1 MRKEEVESG
10 MGKRIAGL
18 QIWRRKPFI
27 VITALFVLL
36 FLILV
41 IKLAMPNRS
50 YRFEGVS
57 RLTAAESPEGENIIY
72 GGIALPVG
80 SWHIELE
87 YQTDRDLVNLCY
99 LKDGSVYTGALLCN
113 GEHMYSARTK
123 TGFDCW
129 LYESTRELQVAVS
142 YNNSSVVQTGGL
154 RITETNQL
162 WTMLLTVLLF
172 VTGVAY
178 AVLAVYYYD
187 KEYTIAFEKKKT
199 FFFMTLF
206 VFLASLPYLNG
217 FNTTGADLT
226 YHLQRIEGVKDGLL
240 TGQFPVR
247 IEPRWLYD
255 HGYADGI
262 FYCNTL
268 LYFPALLRI
277 LGFTVSAS
285 YNIYCI
291 VLTIV
296 TAWIAY
302 HCFSR
307 IFRSSNVGLAGCALY
322 LFSISRIYKLVVTT
336 AVGEGSAAAFIPL
349 AFYGLYRIFTEDTKS
364 AGYRTAWLPLMLG
377 YAGLIQT
384 HVLTCEITALV
395 TIIFCLLNIKRFLDK
410 RVWFAFLK
418 AAAGAAALSLWYLVP
433 FLDYYLTQDVHIR
446 HVSARTIQDRG
457 LVWAQLAFH
466 FWKDGST
473 TPDGVSGMQNSHPV
487 GIGLVL
493 IVALSI
499 FLILWFS
506 GAFRARTDSRTLFA
520 KGTAL
525 TGVLLLIMSTNA
537 FPWDYIQSLHPVAAS
552 LVSSLQFPNR
562 FLGWGTVC
570 LIMLFCYLLWY
581 FGESKKK
588 AACWAMAAVALFG
601 VTTSGMY
608 LLDYV
613 AANQDYY
620 ELYNEES
627 MGFGYI
633 SGAEYL
639 IEGTSE
645 ELLSYAVPV
654 ASEGVSLG
662 DYCQNGLRASLQCSN
677 DTGEAGYVDLPI
689 LLYKGYRAYDEA
701 GGHELTVGY
710 GTNNVL
716 RVELVAGYRGTILV
730 RFVSPFYWRISEGI
744 TVAAAAGLLFMGWK
758 RQLRKKKMAGEKVC

>member
-1 MRKEEVESG
+1 MRKEEVEG
-10 MGKRIAGL
+10 RMGERIAGL
-18 QIWRRKPFI
+18 QIWKKKPFI
-27 VITALFVLL
+27 VVTALFVLL
-36 FLILV
+36 FLSIL
-41 IKLAMPNRS
+41 IKLAMPNRV
-50 YRFEGVS
+50 YEFEGAAC
-57 RLTAAESPEGENIIY
+57 LTAGSPEGENIIY
-72 GGIALPVG
+72 SGITLPVG
-80 SWHIELE
+80 SYRVELE
-87 YQTDRDLVNLCY
+87 YQTDKDLVNLCY
-99 LKDGSVYTGALLCN
+99 LKDGSVYTGGLQCN
-113 GEHMYSARTK
+113 GEHMYSARTA
-123 TGFDCW
+123 TGYDCW
-129 LYESTRELQVAVS
+129 LYESTQALQVAVS
-142 YNNSSVVQTGGL
+142 YNSSSVLQTGSL
-154 RITETNQL
+154 RIAETNQL

-172 VTGVAY
+172 VIGVTY
-178 AVLAVYYYD
+178 AVLTVSYYER
-187 KEYTIAFEKKKT
+187 EYTIAFEKKKI
-199 FFFMTLF
+199 FFFMTIF
-206 VFLASLPYLNG
+206 VFVASLPYLNG

-247 IEPRWLYD
+247 IEPKWLYD
-255 HGYADGI
+255 HGYADAV
-262 FYCNTL
+262 FYCNAL

-291 VLTIV
+291 ALTIA

-336 AVGEGSAAAFIPL
+336 AVGEGSAATFIPL
-349 AFYGLYRIFTEDTKS
+349 AFYGLYRIFTEET
-364 AGYRTAWLPLMLG
+364 GETRYRTAWVPLMLG
-377 YAGLIQT
+377 VTGLIQT
-384 HVLTCEITALV
+384 HVLTCEITVLV
-395 TIIFCLLNIKRFLDK
+395 AAVFCLLHLKKFLDK

-418 AAAGAAALSLWYLVP
+418 AAVGAAALSLWYLVP

-457 LVWAQLAFH
+457 LLWAQLAFH
-466 FWKDGST
+466 FWKDGNT
-473 TPDGVSGMQNSHPV
+473 TPDGISGMQNSHPV
-487 GIGLVL
+487 GIGMVLV
-493 IVALSI
+493 VALGI

-506 GAFRARTDSRTLFA
+506 GAFRKLTDSRTLFA
-520 KGTAL
+520 KKTAV
-525 TGVLLLIMSTNA
+525 TGILLLIMSTNA
-537 FPWDYIQSLHPVAAS
+537 FPWDYIQSMHPVAAS

-570 LIMLFCYLLWY
+570 LVMLFCYLLWY
-581 FGESKKK
+581 FVEEQKRN
-588 AACWAMAAVALFG
+588 AYWAMMAVALFG

-613 AANQDYY
+613 KANQDYY

-639 IEGTSE
+639 IEGTRE

-662 DYCQNGLRASLQCSN
+662 DYTKSGLRAELYCGN
-677 DTGEAGYVDLPI
+677 DTGTAGYVDLPI
-689 LLYKGYRAYDEA
+689 LMYKGYRAYDKES
-701 GGHELTVGY
+701 GCELAVGY
-710 GTNNVL
+710 GANNVL
-716 RVELVAGYRGTILV
+716 RVELEAGYSGTVCV
-730 RFVSPFYWRISEGI
+730 RFVSPLYWRAAEGI
-744 TVAAAAGLLFMGWK
+744 TVAAVAVLLFLWQRQRRK
-758 RQLRKKKMAGEKVC
+758 RVSAEEETC

>member
-1 MRKEEVESG
+1 MREK
-10 MGKRIAGL
+10 IAGL
-18 QIWRRKPFI
+18 RIWRRKPFI
-27 VITALFVLL
+27 IVTALFLVLFFSL
-36 FLILV
+36 L
-41 IKLAMPNRS
+41 IKLAMPNRV
-50 YRFEGVS
+50 FGLEGAS
-57 RLTAAESPEGENIIY
+57 SLTAESPEGENIIY
-72 GGIALPVG
+72 SGISLPVG
-80 SWHIELE
+80 SYRFELE
-87 YQTDRDLVNLCY
+87 YQTDTDLVNFCY
-99 LKDGSVYTGALLCN
+99 LKDGSVYTGALQCN
-113 GEHMYSARTK
+113 GEHMYSARTG

-129 LYESTRELQVAVS
+129 LYESTKELQVAVS
-142 YNNSSVVQTGGL
+142 HNSSSVVQTGDL
-154 RITETNQL
+154 QIVETNQL
-162 WTMLLTVLLF
+162 WTMLLTLLLF
-172 VTGVAY
+172 VAGTAY
-178 AVLAVYYYD
+178 AVLTVYYYE
-187 KEYTIAFEKKKT
+187 KEYTIALEKKKAL
-199 FFFMTLF
+199 FFMTLF

-217 FNTTGADLT
+217 FNITGADLT

-247 IEPRWLYD
+247 IEPKWLYD
-255 HGYADGI
+255 HGYANGI

-291 VLTIV
+291 VLTAA

-307 IFRSSNVGLAGCALY
+307 IFQSSNIGLAGCALY

-349 AFYGLYRIFTEDTKS
+349 VFYGLYRIFTEETREADY
-364 AGYRTAWLPLMLG
+364 GTAWLPLMLG
-377 YAGLIQT
+377 YVGLIQT
-384 HVLTCEITALV
+384 HVLTCEITAMV
-395 TIIFCLLNIKRFLDK
+395 TVVFCLLNIKRFLDK
-410 RVWFAFLK
+410 RVWFAFFK

-473 TPDGVSGMQNSHPV
+473 TPDGISGMQNSHPV

-493 IVALSI
+493 IVALGI

-506 GAFRARTDSRTLFA
+506 GVFRARTDSRTLFA

-570 LIMLFCYLLWY
+570 LIMLFCYLLWH
-581 FGESKKK
+581 FGESKRK

-613 AANQDYY
+613 VANQDYY

-639 IEGTSE
+639 IEGTRE

-654 ASEGVSLG
+654 ASEGVRLG
-662 DYCQNGLRASLQCSN
+662 EYEKRGLQAAIQCAN
-677 DTGEAGYVDLPI
+677 DTETAGYVDLPI
-689 LLYKGYRAYDEA
+689 LLYKGYRAYDMTS
-701 GGHELTVGY
+701 GHELTVGY
-710 GTNNVL
+710 GENNVL
-716 RVELVAGYRGTILV
+716 RVRLEAGYDGTVCV
-730 RFVSPFYWRISEGI
+730 RFVSPFYWRISEAI
-744 TVAAAAGLLFMGWK
+744 TVLAAVGLLLPGW
-758 RQLRKKKMAGEKVC
+758 RKKRRNKRITGEQTC